1 MYFWLC
7 IQKEN
12 SLFVYGIIEI
22 IISNYFLLVIN
33 FPRCIEFLTLIG
45 LKSVG

>member
-1 MYFWLC
+1 MFVWLYYY
-7 IQKEN
+7 N
-12 SLFVYGIIEI
+12 TNLSGIIEI

-33 FPRCIEFLTLIG
+33 FPCCIEFLTLIG

>member
-1 MYFWLC
+1 M
-7 IQKEN
+7 
-12 SLFVYGIIEI
+12 FVWIYYYNTNYRIIEI

-33 FPRCIEFLTLIG
+33 FPCCIEFLTLIG